1 MPCTSD
7 KYMYYYHHHVVPMFP
22 SYIINFFILIS
33 LSTEPGK
40 GKEER
45 AAPQDSLHTE
55 VKSECICMYT
65 SVYLCIWMYTT
76 YLHTCN
82 GY

>member
-1 MPCTSD
+1 MSTCESGSTPVFT
-7 KYMYYYHHHVVPMFP
+7 YVYILLP
-22 SYIINFFILIS
+22 SSCCANVSFIHFVLLS

-55 VKSECICMYT
+55 VKSECI
-65 SVYLCIWMYTT
+65 
-76 YLHTCN
+76 
-82 GY
+82 